1 MQMNSSILIRQA
13 CGDDTGALA
22 LIYAYYV
29 NQTAITFEYT
39 APDAVEMERRRQE
52 ISQHYPYLVAEL
64 DGQVVGYAYA
74 HAFYGREAYAWSV
87 ESSIY
92 VDVNVRKHGIGRTLY
107 KALEEALK
115 SMGILNINACIAI
128 PRDENDP
135 YVTYDSLNFHK
146 HLGYILAGHLHHSGY
161 KFDRWY
167 DIVWMEKM
175 LGPHTIYPKFPAK
188 K

>member
-1 MQMNSSILIRQA
+1 MPYTIRRAETQDA
-13 CGDDTGALA
+13 QVLCS
-22 LIYAYYV
+22 IYAPYV
-29 NQTAITFEYT
+29 AHTAVSFEYT
-39 APDAVEMERRRQE
+39 APDAQEFARRIAD
-52 ISQHYPYLVAEL
+52 ISVHYPYLVAV
-64 DGQVVGYAYA
+64 DDATGQPVAYAYA

-128 PRDENDP
+128 PRDEDDP

-175 LGPHTIYPKFPAK
+175 LGPHTIHPKFPAK